1 MLRFTLAT
9 ILSLSTLFVT
19 PQSASAQQT
28 ADENKVR
35 AVAQNYFEAW
45 YSADSKQMEEI
56 VHPMLAKRGPIVR
69 KNKEIEL
76 SDMSALKLIQATE
89 RGGGSSA
96 PDSLVSREI
105 RVLSVNSDIASV
117 KVDSKLLTEYL
128 QLIKWKGEWKIINV
142 IWEIKPKWRAK
153 WNYS

>member
-1 MLRFTLAT
+1 MLRFTLAA
-9 ILSLSTLFVT
+9 ILSISTLFVI

-28 ADENKVR
+28 ADKDKIR
-35 AVAQNYFEAW
+35 TVAQKYFEAW
-45 YSADSKQMEEI
+45 YSADSEQMEAI
-56 VHPMLAKRGPIVR
+56 VHPMLAKRGPLVR
-69 KNKEIEL
+69 QGKDIEL

-89 RGGGSSA
+89 NGGGSNA

-105 RVLSVNSDIASV
+105 RLLSVNSDIASV
-117 KVDSKLLTEYL
+117 RLDSKLLTEYL

-142 IWEIKPKWRAK
+142 LWEIKPRWREK